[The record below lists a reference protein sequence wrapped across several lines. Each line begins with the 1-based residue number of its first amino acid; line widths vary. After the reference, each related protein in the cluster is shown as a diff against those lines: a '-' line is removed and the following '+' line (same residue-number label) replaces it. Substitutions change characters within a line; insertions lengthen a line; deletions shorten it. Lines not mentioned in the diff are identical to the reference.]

1 MTKDEIIDQMIDE
14 MPFNLSENIRPYV
27 KEAMDIYA
35 QQEVKNC
42 NILAVSKR
50 SELLF
55 AFIKEWK
62 EEFKD
67 ENWDYLDFVAE
78 RVLSKQQ
85 LLTAS
90 GMAGVI
96 AVNVASN
103 VRPKLTAKE
112 EAFFIAG
119 FQECVKYLRGQVKG
133 NGA

>member
-1 MTKDEIIDQMIDE
+1 MLSVFYEFETLKINYMTKDEIIDQMIDE

-78 RVLSKQQ
+78 RVLSKQ
-85 LLTAS
+85 
-90 GMAGVI
+90 
-96 AVNVASN
+96 
-103 VRPKLTAKE
+103 
-112 EAFFIAG
+112 
-119 FQECVKYLRGQVKG
+119 
-133 NGA
+133 